1 MELNDDAVRRFH
13 RIKQLE
19 ENEQIHSA
27 CFSPSGKLL
36 SAGVGRRLKVYCT
49 LSGAVKNI
57 LSTKALVLAHV
68 TESSVLHASDQNIRL
83 LSLHDNKH
91 TRLFKSHADNVQW
104 ISVSQDSDFFLSS
117 CSSGV
122 RLWSLECRNPVY
134 KMDVRHGRAAF
145 IADDN
150 FAIAT
155 DSLLLFYDVRSPAG
169 PFKSAR
175 IPCGGHRKLLA
186 TSRFL
191 CISGDRSHRI
201 FDFEGRLVHSLETA
215 RESHFALTPDSQYSV
230 CSSGT
235 YLIFTDIASDR
246 RVCALKEH
254 ECSLGAV
261 ECNPRYAQ
269 LVTISRELNLWMPFA
284 SA

>member
-1 MELNDDAVRRFH
+1 MELNDDAVRRFR

-19 ENEQIHSA
+19 EDERIRSA
-27 CFSPSGKLL
+27 CYSPTGTLL
-36 SAGVGRRLKVYCT
+36 SAGVGRRLKVFCT

-57 LSTKALVLAHV
+57 ASTEASVLAHV

-104 ISVSQDSDFFLSS
+104 ISASPISDFFLSS
-117 CSSGV
+117 CSGGV
-122 RLWSLECRNPVY
+122 RLWSLQCRNPVY
-134 KMDVRHGRAAF
+134 KADVRNGRAAF
-145 IADDN
+145 LADDN

-155 DSLLLFYDVRSPAG
+155 DSLLLLYDVRSPAG

-175 IPCGGHRKLLA
+175 IPCGRHTRLSA

-191 CISGDRSHRI
+191 CVSGDRSHRV
-201 FDFEGRLVHSLETA
+201 FDFEGRLVHSVETT
-215 RESHFALTPDSQYSV
+215 RESHVALTPDSQYSV

-235 YLIFTDIASDR
+235 YLIFTDIAADR

-254 ECSLGAV
+254 EGSLGV
-261 ECNPRYAQ
+261 VVCNPRYAQ
-269 LVTISRELNLWMPFA
+269 LATISRELNLWMPLA